1 MSLWWLSFAD
11 AERPAGEQLLGVAI
25 VEAAD
30 MTTAIRA
37 AWSIGCNP
45 GGSVEGIWVDPEQAA
60 RLSFQLPTGTLLG
73 PAEARELADRVGR
86 ELGS

>member
-25 VEAAD
+25 VEGAD
-30 MTTAIRA
+30 MATAIKA
-37 AWSIGCNP
+37 AWALGCNP
-45 GGSVEGIWVDPEQAA
+45 GGEVQGMWCDPQQLA
-60 RLSFQLPTGTLLG
+60 RLSFQLPTGKLLG
-73 PAEARELADRVGR
+73 PAEARELADRVGK